1 MSELSYANTG
11 AAGNGLPMVLNNYNS
26 FPHNPVNRSGAEYPL
41 LGLSPSIQRIQ
52 SQIEFAARTNYP
64 VFISG
69 ETGTEK
75 RSIAS
80 LIHLNRLEG
89 KGRFILIPPTIHNQ
103 SQFKAYLESSL
114 NRAKQ
119 GTLYLSEVDVLPQE
133 KKDYLTT
140 LFSQEEFQSC
150 LTEKKVQLI
159 VSCTESINSAEGNR
173 QFLAKLLGT
182 EVPHLE
188 LHIPPVRERKQDL
201 SNHIDHI
208 LNKLQSFTTTRF
220 TPEAIQ
226 LLHKYHWPGNVEQL
240 QRVIVT
246 LVSCCNNNID
256 VEDIQNL
263 DLFPESETFD
273 IVEAVLSQEF
283 SGFRHLHPGL
293 LKALNYMSENFTEE
307 LTLADLSNAAFTS
320 QSHLSYLFRQHIGY
334 SFKSL
339 LVQVR
344 ICYAKQLIDQSPM
357 MKVTEVCLQSGF
369 GDLSHFEKMFK
380 RNVGCTPRQYRQKE
394 REKARLFATN

>member
-1 MSELSYANTG
+1 
-11 AAGNGLPMVLNNYNS
+11 MVLNNYNS

-150 LTEKKVQLI
+150 LTEKKVQLLSLI
-159 VSCTESINSAEGNR
+159 
-173 QFLAKLLGT
+173 
-182 EVPHLE
+182 
-188 LHIPPVRERKQDL
+188 HI
-201 SNHIDHI
+201 
-208 LNKLQSFTTTRF
+208 
-220 TPEAIQ
+220 
-226 LLHKYHWPGNVEQL
+226 
-240 QRVIVT
+240 
-246 LVSCCNNNID
+246 
-256 VEDIQNL
+256 
-263 DLFPESETFD
+263 
-273 IVEAVLSQEF
+273 
-283 SGFRHLHPGL
+283 
-293 LKALNYMSENFTEE
+293 
-307 LTLADLSNAAFTS
+307 
-320 QSHLSYLFRQHIGY
+320 
-334 SFKSL
+334 
-339 LVQVR
+339 
-344 ICYAKQLIDQSPM
+344 
-357 MKVTEVCLQSGF
+357 
-369 GDLSHFEKMFK
+369 
-380 RNVGCTPRQYRQKE
+380 
-394 REKARLFATN
+394 